1 MCQFCKEP
9 IPKGELE
16 VHIEESHAK
25 IACSRCGVQVEKM
38 HLEDHEVSGD
48 TPCPQHRGL
57 KLCFLSDFRPREEYY
72 VLLNDKSLTIYRFGK
87 KCSNRV

>member
-38 HLEDHEVSGD
+38 HLEDHEVSWGRPLS
-48 TPCPQHRGL
+48 TGTSPGPQIV
-57 KLCFLSDFRPREEYY
+57 RPFFM
-72 VLLNDKSLTIYRFGK
+72 LNSTEHEIY
-87 KCSNRV
+87 